1 MLNHPIATSMT
12 LEHLPV
18 DGIVLVAAGLM
29 VIGVLFVGS
38 SDRLRVPAALLSLG
52 VGIVFGSDVLG
63 LVDMSDMALVRDLSV
78 VALMIILFEGGLTT
92 KPSVLRESGVPG
104 FVLANVGVLVTAG
117 ITAVG
122 TELLFSPGWET
133 SLIIGAVVA
142 STDAA
147 VVFDLVR
154 RAPIP
159 KRLAGILEVESGVND
174 PFAILLTIGLIEIT
188 RSQPSAA
195 EWLLFGARQLVGGL
209 AIGLLGGWLGSKFLS
224 IRLRS
229 SGLYPL
235 LAMGMAG
242 LTFAVAAALS
252 SSGFL
257 AVYICGLVIGAK
269 APRHRREIRSFHSSL
284 ANGAD
289 ITLFLLLG
297 LLVFP
302 SELPQV
308 AIPGLVVTAVLLFVA
323 RPVAVALAMLPFGLN
338 WKEKTLLSWAGLR
351 GALPIVLA
359 TFPATAGVA
368 SGDRIFNIVFFVV
381 IASALLQGTTVEPL
395 AKWLGLAVTRPAWES
410 VAEALPLEDV
420 DLDLIEI
427 AVTSELALVGTRL
440 GDYPPPP
447 GMLVT
452 IVVRDHR
459 VTIPDPDTIVMA
471 GDFLVLAVDH
481 GVARVSEATAWAR
494 GEGGARPE
502 VQGDD
507 QTDVA

>member
-1 MLNHPIATSMT
+1 MSPA
-12 LEHLPV
+12 HLPV
-18 DGIVLVAAGLM
+18 DSVLLVAAGLM

-52 VGIVFGSDVLG
+52 IGIVFGSDVLG
-63 LVDMSDMALVRDLSV
+63 LVDLSDMALVRDLSV

-92 KPSVLRESGVPG
+92 KPSVIRESGLPG

-117 ITAVG
+117 VTAVG
-122 TELLFSPGWET
+122 TQLLFSPGWET
-133 SLIIGAVVA
+133 ALILGAVVA

-147 VVFDLVR
+147 VVFDLMR

-174 PFAILLTIGLIEIT
+174 PFAILLTIGLIEVA
-188 RSQPSAA
+188 RSQPTAG
-195 EWLLFGARQLVGGL
+195 EWLLFGARQLLGGL
-209 AIGLLGGWLGSKFLS
+209 VIGVIGGWLGSKLLS

-235 LAMGMAG
+235 LAMGVAG
-242 LTFAVAAALS
+242 LTFAVAATLE

-257 AVYICGLVIGAK
+257 AVYVCGLIVGAL

-302 SELPQV
+302 SELPEV
-308 AIPGLVVTAVLLFVA
+308 AVQGLVVTAILLFIGRPLSVLL
-323 RPVAVALAMLPFGLN
+323 AMIPFGLN

-368 SGDRIFNIVFFVV
+368 SGDRIFNTVFFVV
-381 IASALLQGTTVEPL
+381 IVSALLQGTTVAPL
-395 AKWLGLAVTRPAWES
+395 AKRLGLAVGRPAWQS
-410 VAEALPLEDV
+410 IAEAVPLDDV
-420 DLDLIEI
+420 DVDLIEI
-427 AVTSELALVGTRL
+427 DITDDLPIVGTRL
-440 GDYPPPP
+440 GDNPLPS
-447 GMLVT
+447 GMLATT
-452 IVVRDHR
+452 IVRNHQAM
-459 VTIPDPDTIVMA
+459 IPGADTVFEA
-471 GDFLVLAVDH
+471 GDFLVLAVDRAT
-481 GVARVSEATAWAR
+481 VRVSEATAWAR
-494 GEGGARPE
+494 GEKKGPSEPE
-502 VQGDD
+502 V
-507 QTDVA
+507 A